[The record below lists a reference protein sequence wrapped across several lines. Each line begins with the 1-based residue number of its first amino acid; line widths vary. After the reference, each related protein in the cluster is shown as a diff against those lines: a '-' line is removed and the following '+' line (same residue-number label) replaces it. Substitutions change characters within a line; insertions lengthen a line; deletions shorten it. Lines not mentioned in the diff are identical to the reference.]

1 MTDTR
6 KLLELKEIKDILSA
20 YKAVLDEESKNYKN
34 AITLY
39 KKEIISKNELSSK
52 ENLYRKAK
60 SEYDNREATYRRI
73 LWEFDNLNIKAPF
86 DGTINK
92 YYYDVGQKILKGQQL
107 IQFSN
112 YSKLIGKV
120 SLKSEDI
127 KNIQINRSTI
137 NIVNSDS
144 EIEILGTSKEID
156 KSVFSYLLEFK
167 LNNENKKFLPGE
179 VVEVEI
185 ETEAFEN
192 YLIFP
197 SKAVININ
205 NKFYVFIY
213 DNGYAYKI
221 EIEPN
226 WVDNENC
233 AIENFDDYNEL
244 FEEAFEYLA
253 TTKPSRLNQLLHNS
267 LSNTHGPPL
276 LTMDMNSRIQTL
288 RQLIRIY
295 STKDF
300 DILLRFVKI
309 YTYEQWDDI
318 VSDII
323 VVLAEWIVCWRNGA
337 RQSTEKL
344 IPWMIRYCVNIF
356 DFEGIHYL
364 YWCTSKGEYGE
375 ELLTPTDIEN
385 PIEEIRSLLNA
396 YSQFTNEGKQ
406 PINVI
411 NQEKFIHDYMKRKPA
426 VQQFFAKDDDRVLF
440 FVNLLKLYH
449 TIAKFEREG
458 LPDVDDVI
466 PRMSKE
472 DSLALQRSVEK
483 EILMIESEVFQ
494 RIDYDNNRHPIE
506 IFTKDKHRLADFLV
520 GSHEKELMN
529 RDYSE
534 LTVPFVYETN
544 SKGDIVCYRVESNEK
559 EFHTKIKMGITLALR
574 SLFEP
579 KFIRELKI
587 FRIEEGNEA
596 EAETEEE
603 EEDKDSTTTNSY

>member
-1 MTDTR
+1 MALKQKKFLIILLIFISALFTLYKLQFETRKEIDKIVKEKVERVRVFTAKPGSFATKIRVFAKLYSEKEINIISEVDGTIKEKPFNLGSYVKKGEIILKMTDTR
-6 KLLELKEIKDILSA
+6 KLLELKEIKDILST

-39 KKEIISKNELSSK
+39 KKEIISKDELSSK

-92 YYYDVGQKILKGQQL
+92 YYYDIGQKILKGQQL

-137 NIVNSDS
+137 NIINSDS

-197 SKAVININ
+197 SKAVVNIN

-244 FEEAFEYLA
+244 IIITEGQSNIQDSQLVEAI
-253 TTKPSRLNQLLHNS
+253 N
-267 LSNTHGPPL
+267 
-276 LTMDMNSRIQTL
+276 L
-288 RQLIRIY
+288 R
-295 STKDF
+295 
-300 DILLRFVKI
+300 
-309 YTYEQWDDI
+309 
-318 VSDII
+318 
-323 VVLAEWIVCWRNGA
+323 
-337 RQSTEKL
+337 
-344 IPWMIRYCVNIF
+344 
-356 DFEGIHYL
+356 
-364 YWCTSKGEYGE
+364 
-375 ELLTPTDIEN
+375 
-385 PIEEIRSLLNA
+385 
-396 YSQFTNEGKQ
+396 
-406 PINVI
+406 
-411 NQEKFIHDYMKRKPA
+411 
-426 VQQFFAKDDDRVLF
+426 
-440 FVNLLKLYH
+440 
-449 TIAKFEREG
+449 
-458 LPDVDDVI
+458 
-466 PRMSKE
+466 
-472 DSLALQRSVEK
+472 
-483 EILMIESEVFQ
+483 
-494 RIDYDNNRHPIE
+494 
-506 IFTKDKHRLADFLV
+506 
-520 GSHEKELMN
+520 
-529 RDYSE
+529 
-534 LTVPFVYETN
+534 
-544 SKGDIVCYRVESNEK
+544 
-559 EFHTKIKMGITLALR
+559 
-574 SLFEP
+574 
-579 KFIRELKI
+579 
-587 FRIEEGNEA
+587 
-596 EAETEEE
+596 
-603 EEDKDSTTTNSY
+603 